1 MSEDTAISRIKGVPM
16 PDYYLEYY
24 GRLSEKAYQTFEKA
38 AEAKST
44 HVDSS
49 GIVEPKIAFDL
60 ADRVA
65 KMHDI
70 DIADPLRELLKVKG
84 KEACSPRT
92 IKKHCLGKLL
102 A

>member
-1 MSEDTAISRIKGVPM
+1 MSEDTAIFRIKGTPM
-16 PDYYLEYY
+16 PDYYLQYY
-24 GRLSEKAYQTFEKA
+24 ASLSDKTYQTFEKA

-70 DIADPLRELLKVKG
+70 DIAEPLR
-84 KEACSPRT
+84 
-92 IKKHCLGKLL
+92 
-102 A
+102 